1 MASLTERESRL
12 LRMIRRGAEAS
23 RDRERPHLL
32 IFQHPEV
39 KSFRTQ
45 DFMVRRLQHRRL
57 IVPGTNMLRLE
68 LTQEG
73 FARLDGS
80 PHEGKPTLP
89 AGLLPLART
98 KAMAKLHELRREG
111 FADPVDALLAIA
123 YETNE
128 EGEWAQPID
137 IRIQCLTAA
146 APYCRPNKKELRY
159 SLGKVFGGNLDRH
172 TCPPEKTSGRARWL
186 LILRAFVSHLW
197 ATLHR
202 RAAPSGAR

>member
-12 LRMIRRGAEAS
+12 LRMIRRGAEVS

-39 KSFRTQ
+39 KTFRTQ
-45 DFMVRRLQHRRL
+45 EFMVRRLQHRRL
-57 IVPGTNMLRLE
+57 IAEGTNMLRLE

-80 PHEGKPTLP
+80 PHEGRPQLP
-89 AGLLPLART
+89 AGLMKSART

-123 YETNE
+123 YETDAA
-128 EGEWAQPID
+128 GEWKHPIE

-146 APYCRPNKKELRY
+146 APYCKPKLQAIVAKLQGGTKSHADWLRELKEELEDGDNENIEGN
-159 SLGKVFGGNLDRH
+159 GK
-172 TCPPEKTSGRARWL
+172 ARL
-186 LILRAFVSHLW
+186 Q
-197 ATLHR
+197 
-202 RAAPSGAR
+202 